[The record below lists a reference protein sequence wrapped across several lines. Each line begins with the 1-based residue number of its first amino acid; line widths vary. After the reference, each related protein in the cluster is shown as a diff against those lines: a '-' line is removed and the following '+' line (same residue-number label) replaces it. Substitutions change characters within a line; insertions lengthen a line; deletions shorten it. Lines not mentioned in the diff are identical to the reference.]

1 MATGIL
7 YGWPG
12 LVLILKADGMYA
24 PLCEG
29 SEGFNHTES
38 ERGCPA
44 QTAALTD
51 LFNVAQATLTG
62 AMVVNG
68 NLLDRFGPR
77 CVSCLGSSLCALGA
91 LLFALL
97 PPPQPD
103 DAFDMA
109 YVSLCIMA
117 VGGSGVHLSWF
128 HLSNLFPKN
137 RQTVSS
143 IIIAGF
149 VGSGAVFPLYQLLT
163 DALPGDGFGRKQI
176 FLLHGLLVAC
186 TVPPAI
192 RLWPDAPFA
201 LGDCVTFTG
210 WTLAYDI
217 QPAAPAAPAA
227 VQPSEKVQ
235 QPAQLKELEEAGEDA
250 AAPAT
255 KSAAAVSSPAASSVA
270 AAVAV
275 VPESEMSFGQQL
287 RCPSFW
293 CMQSFFCIHFFRYVW
308 LLGTLLEQFEAKED
322 TVGAGRTYTK
332 ITGWALPA
340 AALLQPLV
348 GLLLDRYGFGRG
360 FLFVVFCGTVSS
372 SQPLSLGRSSQHS
385 TTHHTHRGRLI
396 AYVLVC
402 VCVCLQGYGAL
413 ILGASL
419 ELQILMVRR
428 THA

>member
-1 MATGIL
+1 MPSAHSNLLIFGFLQSFMATGIL

-128 HLSNLFPKN
+128 HFPTSFRRID
-137 RQTVSS
+137 RQYPPSS
-143 IIIAGF
+143 SLAL
-149 VGSGAVFPLYQLLT
+149 SGAARCFRCISCLQM
-163 DALPGDGFGRKQI
+163 R
-176 FLLHGLLVAC
+176 C
-186 TVPPAI
+186 
-192 RLWPDAPFA
+192 
-201 LGDCVTFTG
+201 
-210 WTLAYDI
+210 
-217 QPAAPAAPAA
+217 
-227 VQPSEKVQ
+227 
-235 QPAQLKELEEAGEDA
+235 
-250 AAPAT
+250 PAT
-255 KSAAAVSSPAASSVA
+255 ALV
-270 AAVAV
+270 
-275 VPESEMSFGQQL
+275 ES
-287 RCPSFW
+287 R
-293 CMQSFFCIHFFRYVW
+293 
-308 LLGTLLEQFEAKED
+308 
-322 TVGAGRTYTK
+322 
-332 ITGWALPA
+332 
-340 AALLQPLV
+340 
-348 GLLLDRYGFGRG
+348 
-360 FLFVVFCGTVSS
+360 SS
-372 SQPLSLGRSSQHS
+372 SCTDCWLRALCHQQSGCGQ
-385 TTHHTHRGRLI
+385 THRSPSVT
-396 AYVLVC
+396 A
-402 VCVCLQGYGAL
+402 
-413 ILGASL
+413 
-419 ELQILMVRR
+419 
-428 THA
+428 